1 MACARRTGNLAEIFI
16 TLGALFLLGLL
27 TDLIGRHTPLPRVTL
42 LLVFGFLCGP
52 AGADLL
58 PRTPD
63 RWFPTVAN
71 MALVMVGF
79 LLGGKLTLPS
89 LREHGRLVLWVS
101 ITAVVVTVLIVG
113 VGLVLVGVPLEIAL
127 VLAGIAPATAPAATI
142 DVIHESRSQGPF
154 TSTLLGVVA
163 LDDAWGLIAFSLLL
177 AAVEV
182 IGGQGNGA
190 EVLRSAMWEVGGAV
204 LVGLAVGVPAAYLTG
219 RVQPGEPTLVEA
231 LGAVFLCGG
240 IAIRLEVSFLLASMT
255 LGFVV
260 ANLAR
265 HHSRPFHAIEGIEWP
280 FMILFFVLAG
290 ASLRV
295 VALAGLGALVASGYV
310 VLRVAGR
317 LVGGWAGVAASRG
330 ELSGRWMGLALM
342 PQAGV
347 ALGMALVASERLPEL
362 GEVVLP
368 AVITATVLF
377 EVLGPILTR
386 QALVRVGEVGREEG
400 DAA

>member
-1 MACARRTGNLAEIFI
+1 MDNLAEIFI